1 MQNPTMPR
9 QALSVWSP
17 PGVGEMKPGKSA
29 NNSSGNLYNN
39 SSGDLYGLTA
49 QQPPTTIM
57 VSNIPKEIAHRN
69 ILAEIRAKG
78 FVGRFDLVYL
88 TSWKNSKKARNF
100 GYGFINFLSARDAAR
115 FMDMFAG
122 YMFEGAANSPDG
134 VLVQPARVQGFVA
147 SVRRLAEAEQQH
159 GLKGFVLCVA

>member
-9 QALSVWSP
+9 QAVSFWSP
-17 PGVGEMKPGKSA
+17 PGVGKMKPGKSA
-29 NNSSGNLYNN
+29 NNSSGSLC
-39 SSGDLYGLTA
+39 GLTA

-69 ILAEIRAKG
+69 VLAEIRANG
-78 FVGRFDLVYL
+78 FAGRFDLVYL